1 MIKVPSLYYSSKTD
15 SYWKVCDSD
24 GFEAQIIN
32 MVEGAQYIKR
42 KVSDIQK
49 AIDSG
54 VWTIDER
61 QSGILQLYQNRF
73 HFEAKRER
81 EAAMKAKEAKFKPE
95 KKLDKPNNSVNNSPN
110 LFE

>member
-15 SYWKVCDSD
+15 SHWKVCDSD

-54 VWTIDER
+54 IWTLDER
-61 QSGILQLYQNRF
+61 QSGVLQLYQNRF
-73 HFEAKRER
+73 HLEAKRER
-81 EAAMKAKEAKFKPE
+81 EAAMKAKEAKFKPK
-95 KKLDKPNNSVNNSPN
+95 KKLDEPNKSANNSSN